1 MSNKISSKS
10 YCIKRLRDCG
20 YHVDKIDSIEY
31 TESDSRKWSAII
43 DPNGMSIFLTCHKDE
58 TVSLYDGGRY
68 INSNMKLNTDSIE
81 VLIEFLNDQGLIY
94 KHYLYGKQRNVSV

>member
-20 YHVDKIDSIEY
+20 YYVDKIDSLEY
-31 TESDSRKWSAII
+31 SEEDSRKWTAII
-43 DPNGMSIFLTCHKDE
+43 DPNGMSIFLTCNKDE

-68 INSNMKLNTDSIE
+68 INSREKINTDSIE
-81 VLIEFLNDQGLIY
+81 VLIEFLNERGLVS
-94 KHYLYGKQRNVSV
+94 KHYLYGKPRNIPV